1 MQITLSPPESRQHAP
16 DRQSWAILVLL
27 CAAGVMVAVDLT
39 VVNVALPSIGGA
51 LRFATAADLQW
62 VVTIYV
68 LFSGGLQLL
77 GGRAADLVGRRRMFL
92 IGLLVFTAASLAS
105 GLAPAPGFLIGSRAA
120 QGLGAAVLAPAALS
134 IITTTYT
141 GAQRAAAL
149 GAWGAIGGLGAAA
162 GLLIGG
168 LLTTWLGWRLIFLVN
183 LPIGAVTAAL
193 TVRLVPAM
201 RAGITERRGLDVG
214 GAVAIFAGLVLFVY
228 GIEGAATSGWTS
240 AHTLV
245 PLALAAALL
254 TAFGVIER
262 SVRWPLIP
270 PGIWRV
276 RSLVSGVA
284 VMAGATAVMAGVFFL
299 NSLYLQRVVGT
310 TALEAGLAFL
320 PFALAIALAAHIGS
334 RMLPRLGTR
343 LTAAGGLVVA
353 GAGTL
358 LLWRVPAHP
367 TYIADL
373 LPGFL
378 AIGTGLGLVFVAV
391 SVAAMADIR
400 EDEAGLASGLT
411 ITGHEVGAALGVAM
425 LSAIVTGVAGTA
437 ATAVSF
443 AAGYRAGLLAG
454 SIFAAALTV
463 VVLLA
468 VPSVRPAAGTH
479 VRMH

>member
-1 MQITLSPPESRQHAP
+1 
-16 DRQSWAILVLL
+16 
-27 CAAGVMVAVDLT
+27 
-39 VVNVALPSIGGA
+39 
-51 LRFATAADLQW
+51 
-62 VVTIYV
+62 
-68 LFSGGLQLL
+68 
-77 GGRAADLVGRRRMFL
+77 
-92 IGLLVFTAASLAS
+92 
-105 GLAPAPGFLIGSRAA
+105 
-120 QGLGAAVLAPAALS
+120 
-134 IITTTYT
+134 
-141 GAQRAAAL
+141 
-149 GAWGAIGGLGAAA
+149 
-162 GLLIGG
+162 
-168 LLTTWLGWRLIFLVN
+168 
-183 LPIGAVTAAL
+183 
-193 TVRLVPAM
+193 M

-299 NSLYLQRVVGT
+299 NSLYLQRVLGT

-320 PFALAIALAAHIGS
+320 PFALAIALAAHVGS

-391 SVAAMADIR
+391 SVAALADIR

-437 ATAVSF
+437 ATAMSF
-443 AAGYRAGLLAG
+443 AAGYRAGLLAA